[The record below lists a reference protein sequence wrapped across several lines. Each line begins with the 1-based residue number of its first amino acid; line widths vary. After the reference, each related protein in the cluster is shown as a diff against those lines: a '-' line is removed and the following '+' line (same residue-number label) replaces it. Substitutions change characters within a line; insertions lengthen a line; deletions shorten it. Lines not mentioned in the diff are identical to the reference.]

1 MAQGTGVDATM
12 AVLASTLNSFVQKDI
27 APTVYDEV
35 LKHNPVLYRFY
46 RKGKKID
53 GGASLIWPILKQ
65 AKSFGGFYTGAMAL
79 PHGVEDTG
87 APAEVQWKHAAEDVT
102 IPRTDML
109 KARTPYAKVD
119 LVKFKFD
126 EAILNLRAR
135 ISSGSYNTDPTGSSA
150 SSGLGLDHLL
160 MAVDDGTDFTSY
172 AGIAHSNAFWKPGV
186 SGLGRVSKAS
196 TAVTSLTEIE
206 SIYSECSDG
215 DEQPTLL
222 IMTPKAEQFIWGQ
235 LQALQRFTRDEEM
248 TKAGFENFK
257 FNRAVCVTD
266 RNLVGA
272 SSFIASQ
279 GGVILLNENWI
290 DLVSHEEEDFAVDP
304 IIPGTP
310 QERTISTK
318 IVWSGNWRVKILRYQ
333 GKLIN
338 ASNF

>member
-12 AVLASTLNSFVQKDI
+12 AVLASTLNAFVQKDI

-65 AKSFGGFYTGAMAL
+65 AKTFGGFYTGAMGL

-87 APAEVQWKHAAEDVT
+87 APAEVLWRHAAEDVT

-135 ISSGSYNTDPTGSSA
+135 ISSGSYNTDP
-150 SSGLGLDHLL
+150 SGLGLDHLL
-160 MAVDDGTDFTSY
+160 QAIDDGTDFSTY

-186 SGLGRVSKAS
+186 GGLGRVSKAS
-196 TAVTSLTEIE
+196 TPVTSLTEIE
-206 SIYSECSDG
+206 SIYSEASDG

-222 IMTPKAEQFIWGQ
+222 VMTPKAEQFIWGQ
-235 LQALQRFTRDEEM
+235 LQALQRFTRDDEM

-272 SSFIASQ
+272 TSFVANM
-279 GGVILLNENWI
+279 GGIILINENWV
-290 DLVSHEEEDFAVDP
+290 DLVSHEEEDFAIDP

-318 IVWSGNWRVKILRYQ
+318 LVWSGNWRVKVIRYQ
-333 GKLIN
+333 AKLIN

>member
-1 MAQGTGVDATM
+1 MAQGTGVDSSM
-12 AVLASTLNSFVQKDI
+12 AVLASTLNSFVQKEI

-46 RKGKKID
+46 RKKKVVG

-65 AKSFGGFYTGAMAL
+65 QKQYGGFYAGASQL

-87 APAEVQWKHAAEDVT
+87 APAEVLWRHAAEDVT
-102 IPRTDML
+102 IPRTDIL
-109 KARTPYAKVD
+109 KAQSPWAKVD

-126 EAILNLRAR
+126 EAIMNLRSR
-135 ISSGSYNTDPTGSSA
+135 ISVGSYNTDA
-150 SSGLGLDHLL
+150 SGVGLDHLL
-160 MAVDDGTDFTSY
+160 QAVDDGTDFSTY
-172 AGIAHSNAFWKPGV
+172 AGIAHSNAYWKCGV
-186 SGLGRVSKAS
+186 TGAGRVSKAS
-196 TAVTSLTEIE
+196 AAVTSLTEIE

-215 DEQPTLL
+215 DEQPTL
-222 IMTPKAEQFIWGQ
+222 IVMTPKAEQFIWGQ
-235 LQALQRFTRDEEM
+235 LQALQRFTRDDEM

-266 RNLVGA
+266 RNIIGA
-272 SSFIASQ
+272 SSWTASM
-279 GGVILLNENWI
+279 GGILVLNENWI
-290 DLVSHEEEDFAVDP
+290 DFVCHEDEDFAIDP

-310 QERTISTK
+310 AERSINTK
-318 IVWSGNWRVKILRYQ
+318 CVWSGNWRVKIVRYQ

>member
-12 AVLASTLNSFVQKDI
+12 AVLASTLNAFVQKDI

-46 RKGKKID
+46 RKKKVVD

-65 AKSFGGFYTGAMAL
+65 AKTYGGFYAGAAQL

-87 APAEVQWKHAAEDVT
+87 APAEVLWRHAAEDVT

-109 KARTPYAKVD
+109 KARSPYAKVD

-126 EAILNLRAR
+126 EAIMNLRSR
-135 ISSGSYNTDPTGSSA
+135 ISVGSYNTDA
-150 SSGLGLDHLL
+150 SGVGLDHLL
-160 MAVDDGTDFTSY
+160 QAVDDGTDFSTY
-172 AGIAHSNAFWKPGV
+172 AGIAHSNAFWKCGV
-186 SGLGRVSKAS
+186 TGAGRVSKAS
-196 TAVTSLTEIE
+196 AAVTSLTEIE

-215 DEQPTLL
+215 DEQPTLV

-235 LQALQRFTRDEEM
+235 LQALQRFTRDDEM

-266 RNLVGA
+266 RNLIGA
-272 SSFIASQ
+272 TSFTPAM
-279 GGVILLNENWI
+279 GGILLLNENWI
-290 DLVSHEEEDFAVDP
+290 DFVSHEEEDFAIDP

-310 QERTISTK
+310 SERSINTK
-318 IVWSGNWRVKILRYQ
+318 VVWSGNWRVKIIRYS